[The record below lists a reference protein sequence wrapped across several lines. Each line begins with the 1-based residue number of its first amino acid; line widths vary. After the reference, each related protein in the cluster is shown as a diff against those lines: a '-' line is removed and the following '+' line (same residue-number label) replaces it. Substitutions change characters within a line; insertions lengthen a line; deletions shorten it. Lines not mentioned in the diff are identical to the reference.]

1 MKSISND
8 SSKWYKTPW
17 TLVAIHTV
25 CNSSET
31 PISRGRKK
39 ELHVTN
45 PILCLSHRKLFSL
58 GCYGEW
64 KKSDVRR
71 LRYIVLHLTIVVFR
85 IRYIFSLPLY
95 KFTFPSNELYQL
107 LYVLYLFN
115 GMCLFA
121 IQFLSHRK
129 LHWIESHKRHS
140 YAYLHYFTR
149 FYAVFKW
156 FMMYHENV
164 IAISQPQNLIFYINF
179 VVLCMRLVCYFVENA
194 L

>member
-17 TLVAIHTV
+17 TSVAIFTV
-25 CNSSET
+25 CNSDFT
-31 PISRGRKK
+31 RKK
-39 ELHVTN
+39 KKKLHVTN

-58 GCYGEW
+58 CCYGEW

-71 LRYIVLHLTIVVFR
+71 LRYIVLHLTISVFR
-85 IRYIFSLPLY
+85 IRYIFSLSLSLY

-140 YAYLHYFTR
+140 NAYLHYFTR

-179 VVLCMRLVCYFVENA
+179 VVLWTRLVCYFVENA